1 MAIYSGFSHWT
12 WWFSIA
18 MLNYQRVLEWM
29 FLLHLKKSTYHHI
42 SVYITVYHRIWSYI
56 TVCHHHIC
64 HDFVPKLF
72 QTQMLHSHQD
82 YGYFTCFVSCTVYIY
97 MYTYIYIY
105 SIYEPGPRTP
115 TPPPS
120 PPQWYPPPLLTPP
133 TPPKPSICML
143 FAHIHTH
150 IHIYTPLST
159 RPTSH
164 LYVICSTWEPRPRQ
178 RTLSTCI
185 FLS

>member
-29 FLLHLKKSTYHHI
+29 FLLHLKKIHI
-42 SVYITVYHRIWSYI
+42 PPYISVYHRISPHMIVYHRMSPPYLPWFCSKI
-56 TVCHHHIC
+56 
-64 HDFVPKLF
+64 VPNANATFPSGLWLLYLF
-72 QTQMLHSHQD
+72 CIM
-82 YGYFTCFVSCTVYIY
+82 YCIY
-97 MYTYIYIY
+97 LYVYIYIY
-105 SIYEPGPRTP
+105 IQYIWARSPDPH
-115 TPPPS
+115 TPPL